1 MTFFLT
7 RNLEISKI
15 ITIFAPKKT
24 TLYINMQYIHL
35 EEINST
41 NSYLLAHPEL
51 EEGTVVYT
59 MRQTAGRG
67 QMGNTWESEADKNI
81 SFSIQLKPTW
91 LAPKDQFLIS
101 QVVSLAI
108 ATALSDIARAQNKIT
123 PTLSIKWPNDI
134 YAGDEKVCG
143 ILIENSLQGS
153 RIAQCVVGIG
163 INVNQEVW
171 RMGAPNPTS
180 LRLLGIDTTPEDV
193 LKAVVSQVMRL
204 YGEAQDKAHA
214 KEIRNLYIKNMYR
227 NDGLHPYKDA
237 TTGEVFIA
245 SIKEVDSHGPL
256 VLVTDKWEE
265 RRYWFKEVKF
275 IHPNGLVKE

>member
-1 MTFFLT
+1 M
-7 RNLEISKI
+7 K
-15 ITIFAPKKT
+15 
-24 TLYINMQYIHL
+24 YIHL

-91 LAPKDQFLIS
+91 IAPKDQFVIS
-101 QVVSLAI
+101 QIVSFVVTTI
-108 ATALSDIARAQNKIT
+108 LSGLIHREKPEAPEVK
-123 PTLSIKWPNDI
+123 IKWPNDI
-134 YAGDEKVCG
+134 YVGDEKLCG
-143 ILIENSLQGS
+143 ILIENNLQGAKITQS
-153 RIAQCVVGIG
+153 VVGIG
-163 INVNQEVW
+163 INVNQTEW

-180 LRLLGIDTTPEDV
+180 LKLLGIDTTPE
-193 LKAVVSQVMRL
+193 
-204 YGEAQDKAHA
+204 
-214 KEIRNLYIKNMYR
+214 EILYIMADTIFELYQTFSSEEGTKVINCIYNETLYR
-227 NDGLHPYKDA
+227 RKGLHPYQDA
-237 TTGEVFIA
+237 ATGEVFKA
-245 SIKEVDSHGPL
+245 KIKEVDPRGPL
-256 VLVTDKWEE
+256 VLETESGEE